1 MIGEQGVGKRCVEAA
16 QYVVEL
22 VFFRETEP
30 YM

>member
-1 MIGEQGVGKRCVEAA
+1 MIREQGVGKRCVIAA

-22 VFFRETEP
+22 EFFRETEP